1 MILFDDI
8 SNEAKVWV
16 YVSKTI
22 FNANQKKIIS
32 KLSLSFLSDWKS
44 HGEQVKGS
52 VNVIENC
59 FLLISAEVTSDTMCG
74 RAVDSNVRFVKEIE
88 KQTELN
94 LLDRMTVAYRTKDD
108 SINITSF
115 STLKSQIENNNDLDL
130 KSVFN
135 PMVST
140 KKEFLSS
147 FEEPFEK
154 SWIA

>member
-1 MILFDDI
+1 
-8 SNEAKVWV
+8 
-16 YVSKTI
+16 
-22 FNANQKKIIS
+22 
-32 KLSLSFLSDWKS
+32 
-44 HGEQVKGS
+44 
-52 VNVIENC
+52 
-59 FLLISAEVTSDTMCG
+59 MCG

-94 LLDRMTVAYRTKDD
+94 LLDRMTVAYRSKDD

-115 STLKSQIENNNDLDL
+115 STLKSQIENENDLDL